1 MKVTLLSM
9 VRIIIGKPSLRV
21 ENLSLPTIAQIL
33 YNKVK
38 LTQVLISF
46 RCITGVDMGVYSLGT
61 HKRNH
66 GMSLINSRTKL
77 LVNGID

>member
-9 VRIIIGKPSLRV
+9 VRIIIGKPTLRV
-21 ENLSLPTIAQIL
+21 ENLSLPTIAQTL

-38 LTQVLISF
+38 LIQVPISF

-61 HKRNH
+61 LKRNH